1 MGRTA
6 ELRLTAPLLLG
17 VAAICW
23 LVTVDRM
30 QGMDAGPGTDLG
42 SFGWF
47 AGIWA
52 VMMAAMMLPSL
63 VPMAGAYARQA
74 RGGAADVT
82 PTSLLRTTV
91 FTAGYLLT
99 WILVGLVA
107 WVAFEAVRSLD
118 LSFLGWDDGG
128 RYVAGAVIG
137 GAALYE
143 FTPLKRTCLRHCRD
157 RQLLAADWREGAAG
171 ALRMGLDQG
180 AYCVGSSWALMA
192 ALFALGVM
200 SITWMVVI
208 AALIVLEKTLPWRE
222 KAEGVTVVVLLAL
235 AIGVAFFPGQVPGLT
250 TPDSPAAMRAM
261 DSMSMHDEPMHDE
274 PMHDEP
280 MHKAPMQDMNP

>member
-6 ELRLTAPLLLG
+6 ELRLTALFLLAA
-17 VAAICW
+17 AAIAW
-23 LVTVDRM
+23 VVTADRM

-74 RGGAADVT
+74 RGGSVAVT
-82 PTSLLRTTV
+82 PQSLLRTTV
-91 FTAGYLLT
+91 FTSGYLLT
-99 WILVGLVA
+99 WVLVGIVA
-107 WVAFEAVRSLD
+107 WLVFRAVRSLD

-128 RYVAGAVIG
+128 RYIAGAVIG

-157 RQLLAADWREGAAG
+157 RELLAADWRDGTAG
-171 ALRMGLDQG
+171 AFRMGLDQG

-222 KAEGVTVVVLLAL
+222 TAEGVTVVVLLAL

-261 DSMSMHDEPMHDE
+261 DSMSMHDEPMQDG
-274 PMHDEP
+274 PMRE
-280 MHKAPMQDMNP
+280 APMQDMNP

>member
-1 MGRTA
+1 MTA
-6 ELRLTAPLLLG
+6 LFLLAA
-17 VAAICW
+17 AAIAW
-23 LVTVDRM
+23 MVTVDRM

-63 VPMAGAYARQA
+63 VPMAGAYAAQA

-82 PTSLLRTTV
+82 PQSVLRTTL
-91 FTAGYLLT
+91 FTVGYLLT
-99 WILVGLVA
+99 WALVGLVV
-107 WVAFEAVRSLD
+107 WLVFEAVRSLD
-118 LSFLGWDDGG
+118 ISFLAWDDGG
-128 RYVAGAVIG
+128 RYVAGAVIA
-137 GAALYE
+137 GAAIYE

-157 RQLLAADWREGAAG
+157 RELLVADWREGESG

-200 SITWMVVI
+200 SITWMGVI
-208 AALIVLEKTLPWRE
+208 AALIVLEKLLPWRE
-222 KAEGVTVVVLLAL
+222 TAEAVTVVVLLVL
-235 AIGVAFFPGQVPGLT
+235 AFGVAFVPGDVPGLT
-250 TPDSPAAMRAM
+250 VPGSPAAIRAM
-261 DSMSMHDEPMHDE
+261 DSMGMHGGSMHDGSMRSGPMDE
-274 PMHDEP
+274 T
-280 MHKAPMQDMNP
+280 PMQHMSP

>member
-1 MGRTA
+1 MGRAT
-6 ELRLTAPLLLG
+6 ELR
-17 VAAICW
+17 VAALFLLAAAAIAW
-23 LVTVDRM
+23 VVTADRM

-74 RGGAADVT
+74 RGGSADVT
-82 PTSLLRTTV
+82 PQSLLRTTV
-91 FTAGYLLT
+91 FTTGYLLT
-99 WILVGLVA
+99 WVLVGLVA
-107 WVAFEAVRSLD
+107 WIAFEGVSSLD
-118 LSFLGWDDGG
+118 LSFLGWDDAG
-128 RYVAGAVIG
+128 RYIAGAVIA

-157 RQLLAADWREGAAG
+157 RELLAADWREGTSG

-222 KAEGVTVVVLLAL
+222 TAEGITVVVLLAL

-261 DSMSMHDEPMHDE
+261 DSMSMHDAPMHE
-274 PMHDEP
+274 
-280 MHKAPMQDMNP
+280 APMRDMNP